1 VRLLGRCWM
10 TVSVSRY
17 HPDHHTD
24 ICMGGG
30 SGDRY
35 EVTFDPSLLSNVWCV
50 GGGWEQLVIF
60 LLFVY

>member
-1 VRLLGRCWM
+1 M